1 MPISSAANSNVATGD
16 PPPRY
21 GDYPELFWDLKPDAE
36 IDLDHPVIVA
46 RVLREGNL
54 RHVRELV
61 PMEVLR
67 KHLPDIFIPDHVRRF
82 WTRVLE
88 LRDTELRRSAGA

>member
-1 MPISSAANSNVATGD
+1 MPTSTTADRPRGVGD
-16 PPPRY
+16 PPLRY
-21 GDYPELFWDLKPDAE
+21 GDYPELFWDLQPDAE
-36 IDLDHPVIVA
+36 IDLDHPLIVA

-61 PMEVLR
+61 PLEVLR
-67 KHLPDIFIPDHVRRF
+67 KHLPDIFIPEHVRLF

-88 LRDTELRRSAGA
+88 LRETEPRRSAGA